1 MPVTTSATTHQL
13 SRADARRVAVRAQLL
28 AAQRPTDLL
37 DLVARL
43 TLLQYEPTSAVA
55 PSAHV
60 VAWSRLGPSYSRE
73 DLETAL
79 DEQRLLEL
87 DMMIRPAEDLVLY
100 RAEMAE
106 WPGRGELRD
115 WQHEIAEWVDDNNAC
130 RLDILDLLRSDGPL
144 PTRDLPDT
152 CVRPWRST
160 GWTNNKNVQRMLDFL
175 MRRGEVAVAAREGG
189 ERLWDLAERVYPD
202 EPPLPLEEAL
212 TERARRRLAALGVA
226 RAKSTQAPSEPIDV
240 GPVGEAAVVEGL
252 RGQWRVDPAALD
264 AGPLDARVAILSP
277 LDRLV
282 FDRKRMAEIFEFDYQ
297 LEMYKPAAAR
307 RWGYWAMPILVGD
320 RLVGKVDATADR
332 DAGELIVNAL
342 HEDEPFDRATRSA
355 VLDEID
361 SLATWLGLDPVL
373 PH

>member
-1 MPVTTSATTHQL
+1 VTTSATTHQL

-28 AAQRPTDLL
+28 TAERPADLL
-37 DLVARL
+37 DLVAHL

-60 VAWSRLGPSYSRE
+60 VAWSRLGPSYARE

-106 WPGRGELRD
+106 WPGRGELRP
-115 WQHEIAEWVDDNNAC
+115 WQHEVAEWVDDNNAC

-202 EPPLPLEEAL
+202 EPPLPLEQAL

-226 RAKSTQAPSEPIDV
+226 RAKSTKAPSEPNDV

-252 RGQWRVDPAALD
+252 RGQWRVDPGVLD
-264 AGPLDARVAILSP
+264 AGPVEGRVAVLSP

-320 RLVGKVDATADR
+320 RLVGKLDATADR